1 MKQKLLLLLAAFA
14 LFSCTETPTAEQK
27 IDLQLNEASLAMQ
40 LPSTTQL
47 SVVAPEQYKNNENMV
62 WVSLLPSVASV
73 DQTGKVTAV
82 APGITTV
89 YGYVKGLDAVRAECE
104 VIVKA
109 DLDTKLSITNP
120 LTSINAGESVVIKYA
135 YTPAIPAQSSAIK
148 ISQSDTVGHQ
158 IVDVQINVDAKGN
171 EITGELLVTALSVGK
186 VKVKIE
192 NMFDA
197 TVADSMEITVNAVPM
212 TSFAFVSGATFS
224 VEAGESASLEYE
236 ILPKEAAYRTVSWR
250 SSDPKIVSVDENGEL
265 TAADEVGSVVTIFA
279 STDDG
284 QVISCEVMVVE
295 STMQKVKFAKDTIDF
310 VIGDQLSTTIPL
322 EIIATPSQGVSYKL
336 YKSSDY
342 APKADYYFGQK
353 AGVTILT
360 NKEATAI
367 YNGTQTGS
375 DRIVV
380 EITTADGE
388 KVRDTCIVNV
398 IDVSD
403 DLFTCKPTYTTTD
416 LGATT
421 VFQARIANFT
431 ATSAVLVEVELY
443 TSTVDKEGK
452 VVQTSIETLSGLNLP
467 VSAISTN
474 GTNFASVSFAPIK
487 NISVANIGTYY
498 VRYKYAVGINVMNN
512 VYRKTSVDTGAPFSL

>member
-27 IDLQLNEASLAMQ
+27 IDLELNEASLTLQ
-40 LPSTTQL
+40 LPSSKQL

-73 DQTGKVTAV
+73 DKNGMVTAV

-89 YGYVKGLDAVRAECE
+89 YGYVEGLNAIRAECQ
-104 VIVKA
+104 VVVKA
-109 DLDTKLSITNP
+109 DLDTELSITNRIA
-120 LTSINAGESVVIKYA
+120 SINAGESVVIKYA

-148 ISQSDTVGHQ
+148 ISQSDTVGRQ
-158 IVDVQINVDAKGN
+158 IVDAQINVDAKGN
-171 EITGELLVTALSVGK
+171 EIAGELLVTALSVGK

-212 TSFAFVSGATFS
+212 TSFTFVSGATFS

-250 SSDPKIVSVDENGEL
+250 SSDPEIVSVDENGEL

-284 QVISCEVMVVE
+284 QVISCDVRVVAG
-295 STMQKVKFAKDTIDF
+295 TMQKVKFAKDTIDF

-322 EIIATPSQGVSYKL
+322 EIIATPSQGVSYTL

-353 AGVTILT
+353 AGIAILN
-360 NKEATAI
+360 NKAKAI

-431 ATSAVLVEVELY
+431 ATNAVLVEAELY
-443 TSTVDKEGK
+443 TRTVDKKGK
-452 VVQTSIETLSGLNLP
+452 VVKTSIETLSGLNLP